1 MEQKNNILYIVNS
14 QVESHIMTQINKKN
28 IFCFPCK
35 NTCNAGSNVLY
46 YRCGQ
51 GKPTTIQAAAVK
63 RTKGKIMENFDYI
76 KAENIIDRMIGSW
89 EEQGSYYGKL
99 PLSNR
104 INADNHYTMLRKKLV
119 SIAETY
125 GIDFL
130 TDLEV
135 RIRTVNEERAK

>member
-1 MEQKNNILYIVNS
+1 
-14 QVESHIMTQINKKN
+14 
-28 IFCFPCK
+28 
-35 NTCNAGSNVLY
+35 
-46 YRCGQ
+46 
-51 GKPTTIQAAAVK
+51 
-63 RTKGKIMENFDYI
+63 MENFDYI

-104 INADNHYTMLRKKLV
+104 INADNHYTMLREKLV

-130 TDLEV
+130 IDLDYRMKYV
-135 RIRTVNEERAK
+135 FEERAK